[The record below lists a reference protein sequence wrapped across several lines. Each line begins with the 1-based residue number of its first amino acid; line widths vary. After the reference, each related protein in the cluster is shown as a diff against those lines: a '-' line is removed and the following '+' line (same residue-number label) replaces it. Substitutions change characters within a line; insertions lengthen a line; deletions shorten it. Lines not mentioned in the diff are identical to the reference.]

1 MVWNVMEGNKEGI
14 IKKMGLGEATPP
26 SLNHVSD
33 SKFIGRKA
41 HALSVG
47 LLLDRF
53 HTKAPVRDVVLNG
66 PVTQVGGGGVGVG
79 RGKDGDAIV

>member
-33 SKFIGRKA
+33 SKSIGRKA
-41 HALSVG
+41 HALSAG

-53 HTKAPVRDVVLNG
+53 HNKAPVKAAVLNG
-66 PVTQVGGGGVGVG
+66 PVTQVGGGAGG
-79 RGKDGDAIV
+79 GKDGDVIV